1 VGQPLGAVWYQWPEE
16 SQVEM
21 VQQIVDLELKLMS
34 ISFLKHGS
42 IYYKADLD
50 SKATLQSLSVS
61 TFLSLQ

>member
-1 VGQPLGAVWYQWPEE
+1 
-16 SQVEM
+16 M

-50 SKATLQSLSVS
+50 SKGHTSEPPSVDVS
-61 TFLSLQ
+61 ESSMRIDYIA